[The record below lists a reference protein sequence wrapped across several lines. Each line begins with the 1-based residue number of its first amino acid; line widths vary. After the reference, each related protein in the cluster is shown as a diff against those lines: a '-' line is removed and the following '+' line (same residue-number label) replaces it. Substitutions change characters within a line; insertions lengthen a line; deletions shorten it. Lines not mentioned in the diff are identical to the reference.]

1 MHLNRDTAP
10 QPSAKNGLLFLQLL
24 VLGLFV
30 VFALRFWYLQL
41 HRGQEFADRAENNRI
56 RQQQVYAPRGLIRDR
71 NRLLLAVNEPAYALA
86 IVREDSQDIPAALR
100 QISDWLDLDHDHL
113 QETFEKGRLR
123 IRRFEPQI
131 LVHSLTFKQLATIE
145 ANTMTWP
152 ELKIVTKPRRFYL
165 QGPLLAHIIGYVA
178 EANEQEMTADP
189 ELILGDSVG
198 KKGIELT
205 MERALRGRKGLRQL
219 DVDAAGRQLGTTL
232 LAPPEAGG
240 DVRLSIDL
248 ELQRFVDEALGEN
261 VGSVIVMEAD
271 TGQVLSLVSK
281 PAFDNNMFV
290 SGLSHADWAVLR
302 DNPAHPLQNRAI
314 QSAYPPGSVFKLVI
328 AGAALTHRIAVPTD
342 RVFCSGGLRL
352 GNRLFRCWERRG
364 HGWMDMN
371 QGLVQ
376 SCDVFFY
383 TLGDKLGVDR
393 MHPYSVES
401 GFGVRT
407 GIDLPHE
414 SMGLVPS
421 RDWKRRRFNEPWH
434 GGENLNMSIGQGYML
449 TTPLQVARY
458 TAALINGGKLLK
470 PQLLADTLPEVLGEL
485 PLQAG
490 HREFLVQTMVNTV
503 EGSRGTARR
512 IAKPGVR
519 LGAKTGT
526 AQVVRLMSEYE
537 RADLKDIPYHLR
549 DHAWMN
555 SFGQRDGRSYVIAAM
570 VEHGGGGGSTAGPI
584 IRSIYDYLFPDPQE
598 PDPQKTDETRD
609 PD

>member
-1 MHLNRDTAP
+1 MHLNRDVES
-10 QPSAKNGLLFLQLL
+10 QQSSKNGLLFLQLL
-24 VLGLFV
+24 VLGIFV
-30 VFALRFWYLQL
+30 VFTLRFWYLQL

-71 NRLLLAVNEPAYALA
+71 NGVLLAMNEPAYALA
-86 IVREDSQDIPAALR
+86 IVREDSRDIPAALR
-100 QISDWLDLDHDHL
+100 QISVWLDMDHDIL
-113 QETFEKGRLR
+113 LENFEKGRPR

-131 LVHSLTFKQLATIE
+131 LVHSLTFEQLATIE

-152 ELKIVTKPRRFYL
+152 ELKIVTKPRRFYP
-165 QGPLLAHIIGYVA
+165 QGPLLAHVIGYVA
-178 EANEQEMTADP
+178 EANEQEMNADP
-189 ELILGDSVG
+189 ELTLGDSVG
-198 KKGIELT
+198 KKGIEFT
-205 MERALRGRKGLRQL
+205 MESAMRGSKGARQV
-219 DVDAAGRQLGTTL
+219 DVDAAGRQLGATVL
-232 LAPPEAGG
+232 VPPEAGG

-248 ELQRFVDEALGEN
+248 ELQEFVDQALGEH

-271 TGQVLSLVSK
+271 TGQVLALVSK

-290 SGLSHADWAVLR
+290 SGLSHADWALLR

-328 AGAALTHRIAVPTD
+328 AGAALTHRIVATTD

-371 QGLVQ
+371 HGLVQ
-376 SCDVFFY
+376 SCDVYFY

-393 MHPYSVES
+393 MHPHAVES

-458 TAALINGGKLLK
+458 TAAMINGGRLLK
-470 PQLLADTLPEVLGEL
+470 PQLLADAPPETLGEL

-526 AQVVRLMSEYE
+526 AQVIRLMSEFE
-537 RADLKDIPYHLR
+537 RADLKDIPYHFR

-584 IRSIYDYLFPDPQE
+584 IKSIYDYLFPDPPPQE
-598 PDPQKTDETRD
+598 TDEVHD
-609 PD
+609 PG

>member
-1 MHLNRDTAP
+1 MHLNRDVES
-10 QPSAKNGLLFLQLL
+10 QQSSKNGLLFLQLL
-24 VLGLFV
+24 VLGIFV
-30 VFALRFWYLQL
+30 VFTLRFWYLQL

-56 RQQQVYAPRGLIRDR
+56 QQQVYAPRGLIRDR
-71 NRLLLAVNEPAYALA
+71 NGVLLAMNEPAYALA
-86 IVREDSQDIPAALR
+86 IVREDSRDIPAALR
-100 QISDWLDLDHDHL
+100 QISVWLDMDHDIL
-113 QETFEKGRLR
+113 LENFEKGRPR

-131 LVHSLTFKQLATIE
+131 LVHSLTFEQLATIE

-152 ELKIVTKPRRFYL
+152 ELKIVTKPRRFYP
-165 QGPLLAHIIGYVA
+165 QGPLLAHVIGYVA
-178 EANEQEMTADP
+178 EANEQEMNADP
-189 ELILGDSVG
+189 ELTLGDSVG
-198 KKGIELT
+198 KKGIEFT
-205 MERALRGRKGLRQL
+205 MESAMRGSKGARQV
-219 DVDAAGRQLGTTL
+219 DVDAAGRQLGATVL
-232 LAPPEAGG
+232 VPPEAGG

-248 ELQRFVDEALGEN
+248 ELQEFVDQALGEH

-271 TGQVLSLVSK
+271 TGQVLALVSK

-290 SGLSHADWAVLR
+290 SGLSHADWALLR

-328 AGAALTHRIAVPTD
+328 AGAALTHRIVATTD

-371 QGLVQ
+371 HGLVQ
-376 SCDVFFY
+376 SCDVYFY

-393 MHPYSVES
+393 MHPHAVES

-458 TAALINGGKLLK
+458 TAAMINGGRLLK
-470 PQLLADTLPEVLGEL
+470 PQLLADAPPETLGEL

-526 AQVVRLMSEYE
+526 AQVIRLMSEFE
-537 RADLKDIPYHLR
+537 RADLKDIPYHFR

-584 IRSIYDYLFPDPQE
+584 IKSIYDYLFPDPPPQE
-598 PDPQKTDETRD
+598 TDEVHD
-609 PD
+609 PG

>member
-1 MHLNRDTAP
+1 MHLNRDADL
-10 QPSAKNGLLFLQLL
+10 QQSSRNGLLLLQLL
-24 VLGLFV
+24 VLGMFL
-30 VFALRFWYLQL
+30 VFTLRFWYLQL
-41 HRGQEFADRAENNRI
+41 HRGQEFAERAENNRI

-71 NRLLLAVNEPAYALA
+71 GGVLLAVNEPAYALA
-86 IVREDSQDIPAALR
+86 IVREDSQDIPAVLR
-100 QISDWLDLDHDHL
+100 QVSEWLDLDHDQL
-113 QETFEKGRLR
+113 LETFELGRLR
-123 IRRFEPQI
+123 IRRFQPQI
-131 LVHSLTFKQLATIE
+131 LVHSLTFEQLATIE

-152 ELKIVTKPRRFYL
+152 ELKIVTKPRRSYP
-165 QGPLLAHIIGYVA
+165 QGPLLAHVIGYVA
-178 EANEQEMTADP
+178 EANEQEMSADP
-189 ELILGDSVG
+189 DLTLGDSIG

-205 MERALRGRKGLRQL
+205 MERTLRGRKGLRQV
-219 DVDAAGRQLGTTL
+219 DVDVAGRHLGTTL
-232 LAPPEAGG
+232 LVPPQAGN

-248 ELQRFVDEALGEN
+248 ELQRFVDQTLGEH

-281 PAFDNNMFV
+281 PAFDNNLFV
-290 SGLSHADWAVLR
+290 AGLSHADWALLR

-314 QSAYPPGSVFKLVI
+314 QSAYPPASVFKLVI
-328 AGAALTHRIAVPTD
+328 AGAALTHQIAIPTD

-352 GNRLFRCWERRG
+352 GNRLFRCWQRRG

-376 SCDVFFY
+376 SCDVYFY

-393 MHPYSVES
+393 MHPYAVES
-401 GFGVRT
+401 GFGLRT

-434 GGENLNMSIGQGYML
+434 GGDNLNMSIGQGYML

-458 TAALINGGKLLK
+458 TAALVNGGKLLK
-470 PQLLADTLPEVLGEL
+470 PQLLADAPPEVQGEL

-490 HREFLVQTMVNTV
+490 HRDFLVQTMVNTV

-526 AQVVRLMSEYE
+526 AQVIRLMSEFE
-537 RADLKDIPYHLR
+537 RADLEDIPYHFR
-549 DHAWMN
+549 HHGWMN
-555 SFGQRDGRSYVIAAM
+555 SFGQRDGRSYVIVAM
-570 VEHGGGGGSTAGPI
+570 VEHGGGGGSAAGPI
-584 IRSIYDYLFPDPQE
+584 IKSIYDYLFPDIQPADE
-598 PDPQKTDETRD
+598 PHEPG
-609 PD
+609 

>member
-1 MHLNRDTAP
+1 MHLNRDTSP
-10 QPSAKNGLLFLQLL
+10 QQSPKNGLLFLQLL

-56 RQQQVYAPRGLIRDR
+56 RLQQVYAPRGLIRDR
-71 NRLLLAVNEPAYALA
+71 IGSLLAVNEPAYALA
-86 IVREDSQDIPAALR
+86 IVREDSRDIPAVLR
-100 QISDWLDLDHDHL
+100 QVADWLDLDLDQL
-113 QETFEKGRLR
+113 QEVFEKGRPR
-123 IRRFEPQI
+123 VRRFQPQI
-131 LVHSLTFKQLATIE
+131 LVHSLTFEQLAAIE

-152 ELKIVTKPRRFYL
+152 ELKIVTKPRRSYPH
-165 QGPLLAHIIGYVA
+165 GPLLAHVIGYVA
-178 EANEQEMTADP
+178 EANEQEMNADP
-189 ELILGDSVG
+189 ELTLGDSVG
-198 KKGIELT
+198 KKGVEFT
-205 MERALRGRKGLRQL
+205 MERIMRGSKGLRQV
-219 DVDAAGRQLGTTL
+219 DVDVAGRQLGTAL
-232 LAPPEAGG
+232 LVPPEAGG

-248 ELQRFVDEALGEN
+248 GLQEFVDQSLGDH

-271 TGQVLSLVSK
+271 SGQVLALVSK

-290 SGLSHADWAVLR
+290 SGLSHADWALLR

-328 AGAALTHRIAVPTD
+328 AGAALTHRIAATTD

-371 QGLVQ
+371 HGLVQ

-401 GFGVRT
+401 GFGIRT

-458 TAALINGGKLLK
+458 TAALVNGGRLLK
-470 PQLLADTLPEVLGEL
+470 PQLLADVPPDVLGEL

-512 IAKPGVR
+512 IAMPGVR

-526 AQVVRLMSEYE
+526 AQVVRLMAEFE
-537 RADLKDIPYHLR
+537 RAKLKDIPYHFR

-555 SFGQRDGRSYVIAAM
+555 SFGQRDGRNYVIVAM

-584 IRSIYDYLFPDPQE
+584 IRSIYEYLFPEPQTPLE
-598 PDPQKTDETRD
+598 TETTRD

>member
-1 MHLNRDTAP
+1 MHLNRDAEQQQSP
-10 QPSAKNGLLFLQLL
+10 KNGLLLLQLL
-24 VLGLFV
+24 VLGIFV
-30 VFALRFWYLQL
+30 VFTLRFWYLQL

-71 NRLLLAVNEPAYALA
+71 NGVLLAVNEPAYALA
-86 IVREDSQDIPAALR
+86 IVREDSRDIPAALR
-100 QISDWLDLDHDHL
+100 RISDWLDMNHDLL
-113 QETFEKGRLR
+113 QETFEKGRPR

-131 LVHSLTFKQLATIE
+131 LVHSLTFAQLATIE

-152 ELKIVTKPRRFYL
+152 ELKILTKPRRFYP
-165 QGPLLAHIIGYVA
+165 QGPLLAHVIGYVA
-178 EANEQEMTADP
+178 EANEQEMNADP
-189 ELILGDSVG
+189 NLTLGDSVG
-198 KKGIELT
+198 KKGIEFT
-205 MERALRGRKGLRQL
+205 MESSMRGRKGARQV
-219 DVDAAGRQLGTTL
+219 DVDAAGRQLGTTML
-232 LAPPEAGG
+232 VPPEAGG

-248 ELQRFVDEALGEN
+248 ELQEFVDQALGEH

-271 TGQVLSLVSK
+271 TGQVLALVSK

-290 SGLSHADWAVLR
+290 SGLSHADWALLR

-328 AGAALTHRIAVPTD
+328 AGAALTHRIAATTD

-376 SCDVFFY
+376 SCDVYFY

-393 MHPYSVES
+393 MHPHAVES

-470 PQLLADTLPEVLGEL
+470 PQLLADAPPDILGEL

-526 AQVVRLMSEYE
+526 AQVVRLMSEFE
-537 RADLKDIPYHLR
+537 RAKLTDIPYHFR

-555 SFGQRDGRSYVIAAM
+555 SFGQRDGRSYVIVAM

-584 IRSIYDYLFPDPQE
+584 IKSIYDYLFPDPPAPPE
-598 PDPQKTDETRD
+598 TDEALD
-609 PD
+609 PA

>member
-1 MHLNRDTAP
+1 MHLNRDAESH
-10 QPSAKNGLLFLQLL
+10 QSSKSGLLFLQLL
-24 VLGLFV
+24 VLGIFV
-30 VFALRFWYLQL
+30 VFTLRFWYLQL

-71 NRLLLAVNEPAYALA
+71 NGLLLAMNEPAYALA
-86 IVREDSQDIPAALR
+86 IVREDSRDIPAALR
-100 QISDWLDLDHDHL
+100 RISDWLDMDLDLL
-113 QETFEKGRLR
+113 QETFEKGRPR

-131 LVHSLTFKQLATIE
+131 LVHSLSFEQLATIE
-145 ANTMTWP
+145 ANTVTWP
-152 ELKIVTKPRRFYL
+152 ELKIVTKPRRFYP
-165 QGPLLAHIIGYVA
+165 QGLLLAHVIGYVA
-178 EANEQEMTADP
+178 EANEQEMIADP
-189 ELILGDSVG
+189 ELTLGDSVG
-198 KKGIELT
+198 KKGIEFT
-205 MERALRGRKGLRQL
+205 MERTLRGSKGLRQV
-219 DVDAAGRQLGTTL
+219 DVDVAGRQLGTTL
-232 LAPPEAGG
+232 LIPPEAGG

-248 ELQRFVDEALGEN
+248 ELQEFVDQALGEH

-271 TGQVLSLVSK
+271 TGQVLALVSK

-290 SGLSHADWAVLR
+290 SGLSHADWALLR

-328 AGAALTHRIAVPTD
+328 AGAALTHRIAAPTD

-352 GNRLFRCWERRG
+352 GNRLFRCWQRSG

-376 SCDVFFY
+376 SCDVYFY

-393 MHPYSVES
+393 MHPHSVES

-458 TAALINGGKLLK
+458 TAALINGGRLLK
-470 PQLLADTLPEVLGEL
+470 PQLLADASPDILGEL

-490 HREFLVQTMVNTV
+490 YREFLVQTMVNTV
-503 EGSRGTARR
+503 EESRGTARR

-526 AQVVRLMSEYE
+526 AQVVRLMSEFE
-537 RADLKDIPYHLR
+537 RADLKDIPYHFR

-555 SFGQRDGRSYVIAAM
+555 SFGQRDGRSYVITAM

-584 IRSIYDYLFPDPQE
+584 IKSIYDYLFSDPLPPLE
-598 PDPQKTDETRD
+598 MDEARD
-609 PD
+609 PG

>member
-1 MHLNRDTAP
+1 MHLNRDADP
-10 QPSAKNGLLFLQLL
+10 QQIPKNGLLLLQLL
-24 VLGLFV
+24 VLGMFL
-30 VFALRFWYLQL
+30 VFTLRFWYLQL
-41 HRGQEFADRAENNRI
+41 HRGQEFAERAENNRI

-71 NRLLLAVNEPAYALA
+71 NGTLLAVNEPAYALA
-86 IVREDSQDIPAALR
+86 IVREDSQDIPAVLR
-100 QISDWLDLDHDHL
+100 QISVWLDLDHEQL
-113 QETFEKGRLR
+113 QETFELGRLR

-131 LVHSLTFKQLATIE
+131 LVHSLTFDQLAVVE

-152 ELKIVTKPRRFYL
+152 ELKIIAKPRRSYP
-165 QGPLLAHIIGYVA
+165 QGALLAHVIGYVA
-178 EANEQEMTADP
+178 EANEQEMNADP
-189 ELILGDSVG
+189 DLTLGDSIG
-198 KKGIELT
+198 KKGIEFT
-205 MERALRGRKGLRQL
+205 METTLRGRKGLRQV

-232 LAPPEAGG
+232 LVPPQAGG
-240 DVRLSIDL
+240 EIRLSIDL
-248 ELQRFVDEALGEN
+248 DLQEFVDQTMGEH

-281 PAFDNNMFV
+281 PAFNNNLFV
-290 SGLSHADWAVLR
+290 SGLSHADWALLR

-328 AGAALTHRIAVPTD
+328 AGAALTNRTAVPTD

-393 MHPYSVES
+393 MHPHAVES

-434 GGENLNMSIGQGYML
+434 GGENLNMAIGQGYML
-449 TTPLQVARY
+449 TTPLQVTRY
-458 TAALINGGKLLK
+458 TAALVNGGKLLK
-470 PQLLADTLPEVLGEL
+470 PQLLASAAPEVQSEL

-526 AQVVRLMSEYE
+526 AQVVRLMSEFE
-537 RADLKDIPYHLR
+537 RAKLTDIPYHLR
-549 DHAWMN
+549 DHAWMT
-555 SFGQRDGRSYVIAAM
+555 SFGQRDGRNYVIVAM

-584 IRSIYDYLFPDPQE
+584 IRTIFDYLFPDPL
-598 PDPQKTDETRD
+598 ETEGD
-609 PD
+609 N